1 MDAWIKIC
9 VVLLM
14 LSMLSWVIGIVIFD
28 PFVGLILL
36 AVVLTLLVL
45 TVEPATGKAMAQVV
59 IPLIIVLFMFQ
70 VYMNGLQFN
79 GWMLLATAAMLFLML
94 AMFTG
99 GGGVMHGGFIDA
111 KMAIKLFPIYGLAI
125 IVSAILDPT
134 HRTTVYIMAGTVLG
148 LMAVYMVFL
157 RNYDEWPEYEY
168 NKARNLIALTDINPR
183 GKVKA
188 GAEIWW
194 ARTVGPPIREGEKV
208 RLVALSGIT
217 MIVTRDEKIGVSS
230 LREEAQ

>member
-14 LSMLSWVIGIVIFD
+14 LSMLSWVVGIVIFD

-36 AVVLTLLVL
+36 AVILTLLVL

-70 VYMNGLQFN
+70 VYMNGLEFN
-79 GWMLLATAAMLFLML
+79 GWMLIATAALLFLML

-111 KMAIKLFPIYGLAI
+111 KMAIKLFPVYGLAI
-125 IVSAILDPT
+125 IVSAVLDPT

-157 RNYDEWPEYEY
+157 RNYDDWPEYEY
-168 NKARNLIALTDINPR
+168 NKARGLIALTDINPR

-217 MIVTRDEKIGVSS
+217 MIVTRDEKIGVPP
-230 LREEAQ
+230 LREENQ

>member
-9 VVLLM
+9 VVLMM
-14 LSMLSWVIGIVIFD
+14 LSVLSWVIGIVMFD

-59 IPLIIVLFMFQ
+59 IPLIVVLFAFQ
-70 VYMNGLQFN
+70 VYLNGMEFN
-79 GWMLLATAAMLFLML
+79 VWMLFATGAVLFLML

-99 GGGVMHGGFIDA
+99 GGGLMHGGFIDA
-111 KMAIKLFPIYGLAI
+111 KLAIKLFPVYGLAI
-125 IVSAILDPT
+125 IVSTIADPS

-148 LMAVYMVFL
+148 LMAVYAVFL
-157 RNYDEWPEYEY
+157 RNYDDWPEYQY
-168 NKARNLIALTDINPR
+168 HKTQDLVALTDINPR

-194 ARTVGPPIREGEKV
+194 ARTVGPPIQKGEKV

-217 MIVTRDEKIGVSS
+217 MIVARENGVSTTAGS
-230 LREEAQ
+230 NQ

>member
-14 LSMLSWVIGIVIFD
+14 LSMLSWVIGVVMFD

-36 AVVLTLLVL
+36 AVILTLLVL
-45 TVEPATGKAMAQVV
+45 TVEPATGKAMAQVI
-59 IPLIIVLFMFQ
+59 IPLVIVLFMFE
-70 VYMNGLQFN
+70 VYFNGLEFN
-79 GWMLLATAAMLFLML
+79 AWMLLATAAMLFLML

-99 GGGVMHGGFIDA
+99 GGGLMHGGFIDA
-111 KMAIKLFPIYGLAI
+111 KMAIKLFPLYGLAI
-125 IVSAILDPT
+125 VISAIVDPT
-134 HRTTVYIMAGTVLG
+134 HRTTVYIMAATVLG
-148 LMAVYMVFL
+148 LMGIYAVFL
-157 RNYDEWPEYEY
+157 RNYDDWPEYEY
-168 NKARNLIALTDINPR
+168 TKDRDLIAITDINPR

-208 RLVALSGIT
+208 RLIALSGIT
-217 MIVTRDEKIGVSS
+217 MIVARDEQGGTIAPDD
-230 LREEAQ
+230 RQ